1 MRVLLLHSGSAGLA
15 AASCQ
20 QCRRAPHPACP
31 RLSPP
36 AAADVTLGVTAP
48 RLNPEH
54 PEDLNGHHGVG
65 LNEAQTVL
73 VRR

>member
-1 MRVLLLHSGSAGLA
+1 MACAVPR
-15 AASCQ
+15 
-20 QCRRAPHPACP
+20 PACP
-31 RLSPP
+31 RPQALRPTRWPCPLP

-48 RLNPEH
+48 RLHPDH
-54 PEDLNGHHGVG
+54 PEDMNGHHGVG